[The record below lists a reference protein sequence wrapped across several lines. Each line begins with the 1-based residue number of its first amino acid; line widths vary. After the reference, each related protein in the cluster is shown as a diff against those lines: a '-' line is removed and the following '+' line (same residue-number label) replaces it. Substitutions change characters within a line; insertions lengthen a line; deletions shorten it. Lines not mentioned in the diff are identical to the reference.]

1 MLVSKDSKNNY
12 RKYKTKKS
20 TKKQTVGREFSAL
33 EKLSVISNKIIK
45 KRAGTSQQLLVN
57 RDSNNNLVEYQANN
71 QTNCGPGLPSTDLTT
86 NT

>member
-33 EKLSVISNKIIK
+33 EKLSVISNKITK
-45 KRAGTSQQLLVN
+45 KKGWDFTAVAHQQRLKQQLGGISSKQ
-57 RDSNNNLVEYQANN
+57 SNKLWAR
-71 QTNCGPGLPSTDLTT
+71 TSKH
-86 NT
+86 